1 MSGKKEFGRA
11 APGIATR
18 AELEARIK
26 SRPKPRLERH
36 LTITGT
42 EERIVH
48 GQVNAANENRIRIL
62 RERFSVLKDKARGDQ
77 AQARLAGKAK
87 GDFGRAD
94 D

>member
-26 SRPKPRLERH
+26 ARPKPELEQH
-36 LTITGT
+36 LTISGT

-48 GQVNAANENRIRIL
+48 AQVNAANENRIGYL
-62 RERFSVLKDKARGDQ
+62 RERLERLHKTLLRNQAKAR
-77 AQARLAGKAK
+77 LSGKVK
-87 GDFGRAD
+87 SDFGRTR
-94 D
+94 

>member
-18 AELEARIK
+18 SELEARIK
-26 SRPKPRLERH
+26 ARPKPKLERH

-48 GQVNAANENRIRIL
+48 GQVNVANENRIRIL
-62 RERFSVLKDKARGDQ
+62 RERFATLKNKARNDQ
-77 AQARLAGKAK
+77 AQARSGGKTK
-87 GDFGRAD
+87 SDFGRET
-94 D
+94 

>member
-1 MSGKKEFGRA
+1 MSGKKDFGRA

-18 AELEARIK
+18 SELEARIK
-26 SRPKPRLERH
+26 ARPKPKLERH

-48 GQVNAANENRIRIL
+48 AQVNAANENRIRIL
-62 RERFSVLKDKARGDQ
+62 KERFAKLKETARGDQ
-77 AQARLAGKAK
+77 AQARLSGKAK

>member
-1 MSGKKEFGRA
+1 MSGKKEFARA

-18 AELEARIK
+18 AELEARMK
-26 SRPKPRLERH
+26 ARPKPKLERN

-62 RERFSVLKDKARGDQ
+62 RERFSVLKSKVRGDQ
-77 AQARLAGKAK
+77 AQARLSGKAK
-87 GDFGRAD
+87 TDFGRAD